1 VTTAVEASDATAI
14 PILEFGRAWMSS
26 PDVQARAA
34 DLGLAPGFSF
44 WVNGRAG
51 ALGDVGSDVAAA
63 AIGFMAPDLVR
74 EHWDS
79 RPSDVT
85 PRRAA
90 MEYAAVAAAW
100 GREAVADVPVPDLE
114 RIAELGYR
122 VADASLPS
130 CGALFAGWRALDRP
144 DDPAG
149 NATHALQV
157 LREMR
162 GGAHLSAVAAAGL
175 TPHHA
180 IISFTADPV
189 RGGVRGAERFGWTAP
204 HPEPDEAAKARAE
217 EMTTIA
223 ACGGFEALS
232 EAERSE
238 FVELVL
244 AAREAI
250 G

>member
-1 VTTAVEASDATAI
+1 
-14 PILEFGRAWMSS
+14 MSS
-26 PDVQARAA
+26 EATQTRAA
-34 DLGLAPGFSF
+34 ELGLAPGFGF

-51 ALGDVGSDVAAA
+51 ALGDVDSDVAAG

-74 EHWDS
+74 DHWNS

-90 MEYAAVAAAW
+90 LEYAAVAAGW
-100 GREAVADVPVPDLE
+100 GREALATVPQPDLE

-122 VADASLPS
+122 VADAALPS
-130 CGALFAGWRALDRP
+130 CGALFAGWRQLDRP
-144 DDPAG
+144 EDAAG

-162 GGAHLSAVAAAGL
+162 GGAHLSAVQTAGL

-180 IISFTADPV
+180 IMSFTADQV
-189 RGGVRGAERFGWTAP
+189 RGGVAGAERFGWTAP

-223 ACGGFEALS
+223 SCGGFEALDT
-232 EAERSE
+232 AERIE

-244 AAREAI
+244 AVRSAI
-250 G
+250 D

>member
-1 VTTAVEASDATAI
+1 MTTAVEASDATAI
-14 PILEFGRAWMSS
+14 PVLEFGRAWMSS
-26 PDVQARAA
+26 PEIQARAGE
-34 DLGLAPGFSF
+34 LGLAPGFSF

-51 ALGDVGSDVAAA
+51 ALGDVGSDVAAS
-63 AIGFMAPDLVR
+63 AIGVMAPELVR

-100 GREAVADVPVPDLE
+100 GREALADVPVADLE
-114 RIAELGYR
+114 RLAELGYR
-122 VADASLPS
+122 VADGSLPS

-144 DDPAG
+144 DDPAA

-162 GGAHLSAVAAAGL
+162 GGAHLSAIAAAGL

-180 IISFTADPV
+180 IISFTADQV
-189 RGGVRGAERFGWTAP
+189 RGGVAGAERFGWTAP

-217 EMTTIA
+217 VMTTTA
-223 ACGGFEALS
+223 SCGGFEALS

-238 FVELVL
+238 LVELVL
-244 AAREAI
+244 AARSAI
-250 G
+250 D

>member
-1 VTTAVEASDATAI
+1 MTTAVDASNATAI
-14 PILEFGRAWMSS
+14 PILEFGRTWMSS
-26 PDVQARAA
+26 SGVQARAA
-34 DLGLAPGFSF
+34 ELGLAPGFGF

-51 ALGDVGSDVAAA
+51 ALGDVGPEVAAS

-79 RPSDVT
+79 RPADLA

-90 MEYAAVAAAW
+90 SEYADVAATW
-100 GREAVADVPVPDLE
+100 GREAVADVPTPDLE
-114 RIAELGYR
+114 RMAELAYR

-162 GGAHLSAVAAAGL
+162 GGAHLSAIAAAGL

-180 IISFTADPV
+180 IISFTADPI
-189 RGGVRGAERFGWTAP
+189 RGGANGAERFGWTAP
-204 HPEPDEAAKARAE
+204 HPEPDEPAKARAE

-232 EAERSE
+232 ALERTE

-244 AAREAI
+244 AARAAI
-250 G
+250 D